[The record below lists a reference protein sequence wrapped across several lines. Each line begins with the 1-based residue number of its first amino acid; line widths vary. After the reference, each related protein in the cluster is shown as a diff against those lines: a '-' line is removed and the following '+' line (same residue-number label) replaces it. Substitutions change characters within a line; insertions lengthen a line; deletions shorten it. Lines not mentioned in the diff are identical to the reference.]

1 MIGSDYPH
9 SAGVRPNATG
19 GTSEAAAAFVT
30 PHIRGMC
37 ADVLSA
43 LEAGPASPEE
53 LTARLSAGGRQ
64 VLLTSVRARCTQLSR
79 LGMVSDSGQR
89 GVGES
94 GKVRVIKW
102 ALTSPAYRQ
111 AFAADRARE
120 GRP

>member
-53 LTARLSAGGRQ
+53 LTELASPPAGARF
-64 VLLTSVRARCTQLSR
+64 C
-79 LGMVSDSGQR
+79 
-89 GVGES
+89 
-94 GKVRVIKW
+94 
-102 ALTSPAYRQ
+102 SPACAR
-111 AFAADRARE
+111 AALSFPGWGWSATAAR
-120 GRP
+120 GA